1 MMQRRYFF
9 ARALGNPDSVLQ
21 RIKTVVLRSGQ
32 AAQVPIVKLERK
44 ARGQFY
50 VFLGVDCDQSY
61 RIPRPLPENLRA
73 IGLRFEEGH
82 SLQPNDIV
90 NMVQGGIDIHVF
102 DSLQKRT
109 WANDDPGDPFDR
121 SEAWQA
127 QEDSSESCGRFERML
142 GWLSA
147 RGEGNWEA
155 FRKAGT
161 ILGLSERRQD
171 ARSAL
176 RRLCQLGHIDLS
188 GDGSGWSISPA
199 AFVRFA
205 DDPSNGF
212 LVGQRTNTLLVRVRE
227 RVSLSETR
235 QLYSAAP
242 ARIDL
247 DSALLRETDDIAAFG
262 IADAGAASTRLAE
275 LLPALDG
282 WKNSLHPVSNL
293 NTGSYI
299 IEKWQAGGFQA
310 CDSVYDYDGVYYG
323 ESGMYRFRREGSDRT
338 MTLFFDEP
346 AQLWLRGD
354 WYGLRFLA
362 LEAERHHGV
371 EAVYDSNVGE
381 LLVPAAQRW
390 PLLYER
396 SLTLASGLLPTPA
409 INPNWLS
416 YTRIP
421 NDLARTLSGKL
432 NVALRE
438 E

>member
-155 FRKAGT
+155 FRESGHDPWFVRAQAGRA
-161 ILGLSERRQD
+161 LS
-171 ARSAL
+171 ASAFVSTRAHRPL
-176 RRLCQLGHIDLS
+176 RR
-188 GDGSGWSISPA
+188 
-199 AFVRFA
+199 
-205 DDPSNGF
+205 
-212 LVGQRTNTLLVRVRE
+212 
-227 RVSLSETR
+227 
-235 QLYSAAP
+235 
-242 ARIDL
+242 
-247 DSALLRETDDIAAFG
+247 
-262 IADAGAASTRLAE
+262 
-275 LLPALDG
+275 
-282 WKNSLHPVSNL
+282 
-293 NTGSYI
+293 
-299 IEKWQAGGFQA
+299 
-310 CDSVYDYDGVYYG
+310 
-323 ESGMYRFRREGSDRT
+323 RFR
-338 MTLFFDEP
+338 L
-346 AQLWLRGD
+346 
-354 WYGLRFLA
+354 
-362 LEAERHHGV
+362 
-371 EAVYDSNVGE
+371 VYFSGCI
-381 LLVPAAQRW
+381 
-390 PLLYER
+390 R
-396 SLTLASGLLPTPA
+396 S
-409 INPNWLS
+409 I
-416 YTRIP
+416 R
-421 NDLARTLSGKL
+421 
-432 NVALRE
+432 
-438 E
+438 